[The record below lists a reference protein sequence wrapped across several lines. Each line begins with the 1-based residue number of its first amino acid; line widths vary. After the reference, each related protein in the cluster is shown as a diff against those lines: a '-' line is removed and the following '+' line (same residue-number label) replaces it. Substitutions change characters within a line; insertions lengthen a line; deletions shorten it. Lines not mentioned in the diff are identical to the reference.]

1 YEKITQRDAEI
12 APLREENARLKGLK
26 GRPHCLHPRA
36 QSVGDGDHS
45 PRSPHRKEFCR
56 SSAWMARLKELGI
69 TALKVN
75 PDPVRISTEG
85 AIRGSI
91 ATQGLL
97 DGSHRLRWCRPV
109 RHLPPT
115 PVLDPCRAPCTQ
127 ARCLHRG
134 AAPSQ
139 RGHPGP
145 QLETLCRSQGL
156 SLKAHSQAQG

>member
-1 YEKITQRDAEI
+1 MAESPPATDGLGLAELTLRAYEKITQRDAEI

-36 QSVGDGDHS
+36 ESVGDGDHS

-97 DGSHRLRWCRPV
+97 DGTVIVSDGAGQFDICRP
-109 RHLPPT
+109 R
-115 PVLDPCRAPCTQ
+115 
-127 ARCLHRG
+127 RCWIHAERLVH
-134 AAPSQ
+134 
-139 RGHPGP
+139 
-145 QLETLCRSQGL
+145 
-156 SLKAHSQAQG
+156 K